1 MLYGM
6 QQGFFRFWIL
16 FNVKSKRREE
26 KFWRGRVGR
35 KDTDQ
40 NQKPE
45 TRNRNP
51 ESSWQFTCILHHHH
65 EHFYNLRPDKK
76 IIMVN
81 LHLKS
86 SVLALFAAVASSL
99 AAAETPLRVIFVNQS
114 PDKAVELFWE
124 NHKLAKD
131 HPDRRRLEATIP
143 PRGGWH
149 KSETFLGHGT
159 YLSYNVTIICNVVRN
174 KIDDTTSPHL
184 FTEFSYDVEGQRHY
198 VTPPPGNVHSEQFL
212 MLAGST
218 DGYRVRCEVSVN
230 SQQYMDYLDILV
242 KPYWAPRAAS
252 RFLELVRNGYYDGVA
267 FNRVVPNFLTQF
279 GIAKDFLTRTRE
291 RELTLWDDFPKG
303 VKFEPGTMS
312 FAGSGH
318 DSRTT
323 EIFIVMPGATQQQL
337 DKFGENTWETPFA
350 VIEGDVEKSALK
362 KIYSGYGDMPPYG
375 RGPDSNRIYDVDGYT
390 RYLPK
395 NFPKLDYIDRC
406 YVVNEVGD
414 FSEGEF

>member
-1 MLYGM
+1 
-6 QQGFFRFWIL
+6 
-16 FNVKSKRREE
+16 
-26 KFWRGRVGR
+26 
-35 KDTDQ
+35 
-40 NQKPE
+40 
-45 TRNRNP
+45 
-51 ESSWQFTCILHHHH
+51 
-65 EHFYNLRPDKK
+65 
-76 IIMVN
+76 MVN

-149 KSETFLGHGT
+149 KSETFLGH
-159 YLSYNVTIICNVVRN
+159 
-174 KIDDTTSPHL
+174 
-184 FTEFSYDVEGQRHY
+184 EFSYDVEGQRHY

-291 RELTLWDDFPKG
+291 KELTLWDDFPKG
-303 VKFEPGTMS
+303 VKFEPGTIS